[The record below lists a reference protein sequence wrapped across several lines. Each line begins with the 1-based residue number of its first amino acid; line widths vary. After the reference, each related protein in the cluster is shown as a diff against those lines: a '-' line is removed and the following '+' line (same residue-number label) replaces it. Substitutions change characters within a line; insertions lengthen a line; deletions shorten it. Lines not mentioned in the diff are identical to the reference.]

1 MRGPPNASARQGSH
15 VFLFKTLHSSTQRR
29 VQRSSGGETGDEEAS
44 SDLHHPALIPSAA
57 LPSCETSVKF
67 PDIYP
72 NARQGLR
79 GRMESE
85 AYGLSSQ
92 GLVVASDSLTGITL
106 CRMKDIH
113 GWQVSGRIVGRVSAV
128 PVCVCHLHLPRNS
141 RPHKHESD

>member
-1 MRGPPNASARQGSH
+1 
-15 VFLFKTLHSSTQRR
+15 
-29 VQRSSGGETGDEEAS
+29 
-44 SDLHHPALIPSAA
+44 
-57 LPSCETSVKF
+57 
-67 PDIYP
+67 
-72 NARQGLR
+72 
-79 GRMESE
+79 MESE

-113 GWQVSGRIVGRVSAV
+113 GWQASGRIVGRVSAV